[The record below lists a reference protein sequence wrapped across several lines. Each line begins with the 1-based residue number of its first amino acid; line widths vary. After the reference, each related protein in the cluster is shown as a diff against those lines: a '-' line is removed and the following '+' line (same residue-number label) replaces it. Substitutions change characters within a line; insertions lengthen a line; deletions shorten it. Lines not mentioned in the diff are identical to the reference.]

1 MSAIKPLAPV
11 MDKEYPCTHCGS
23 KSYTVVRQD
32 EKNPRL
38 RCSSC
43 NFVYSG
49 EDSEKAVNSGAI
61 PESSAETLAEASEP
75 HREVADEYEV
85 SPKMKELLDRP
96 APVPATTI
104 NIPRTPK
111 FAFLS
116 KDRKRYEF
124 STQKDVKTV
133 ALRWEAEGINYE
145 VYELTPKKF
154 EVNINIE

>member
-1 MSAIKPLAPV
+1 MSAIKPLNQTT
-11 MDKEYPCTHCGS
+11 DKEYPCTHCGS

-32 EKNPRL
+32 SKNPRL

-61 PESSAETLAEASEP
+61 PESSAETLAEAADA
-75 HREVADEYEV
+75 HREVADEYEATSRTQEPV
-85 SPKMKELLDRP
+85 DRR
-96 APVPATTI
+96 APVPATNI

-111 FAFLS
+111 FVFLS
-116 KDRKRYEF
+116 KDRRRSEF
-124 STQKDVKTV
+124 STQKDVKSV

-154 EVNINIE
+154 EVNVNIE

>member
-1 MSAIKPLAPV
+1 MSAIKPLAPT

-23 KSYTVVRQD
+23 ESYTVVRQD
-32 EKNPRL
+32 DKNPRL

-61 PESSAETLAEASEP
+61 PESSPETLAKAAEP
-75 HREVADEYEV
+75 HREIADEYEET
-85 SPKMKELLDRP
+85 PTTGEPFNRTT
-96 APVPATTI
+96 PVPATNI

-111 FAFLS
+111 FVFLS
-116 KDRKRYEF
+116 KDRKRSEF
-124 STQKDVKTV
+124 STQKDVKSV

-154 EVNINIE
+154 EVNVNIE